1 MIKALIPFMI
11 VALAYYF
18 QWQANR
24 LRASRY
30 NVANSYA
37 LGKMYK
43 QVNRYE
49 NYSRIIYIASVLIT
63 CILFLL

>member
-1 MIKALIPFMI
+1 MIKALIPFII

-24 LRASRY
+24 LRNSRY

-49 NYSRIIYIASVLIT
+49 NLSRIIYIASILIT